1 MSNSN
6 QSQIEDNNLN
16 PKILPSIF
24 TEANLLL
31 LEAKQKLDDQKTK
44 EALDILHHLT
54 ILYPNFARAYNLLGF
69 IYDSLFEEI
78 KIAEKY
84 YKKCL
89 ELDPDFKEAYNNYAY
104 CLLVLKK
111 YNELEEF
118 VLKSINLQIVNKA
131 YLYHL
136 LGKAQE
142 ALLKLPEAIQAYE
155 TAILHSFDIEDIQAR
170 EKDIARCTK
179 KQEFLIKKKTPK
191 KSTRKSLK
199 RAQTKSLASIKNSEL
214 KPTDKPK

>member
-1 MSNSN
+1 MTMSNDNHN
-6 QSQIEDNNLN
+6 QAEEVNLN
-16 PKILPSIF
+16 PKSVPTVF
-24 TEANLLL
+24 TDANLLL
-31 LEAKQKLDDQKTK
+31 LEAKQKLDDQKIK

-69 IYDSLFEEI
+69 IYDSFFEET
-78 KIAEKY
+78 KIAERY

-89 ELDPDFKEAYNNYAY
+89 ELDSDFKEAYSNYAY

-111 YNELEEF
+111 YTELEEF
-118 VLKSINLQIVNKA
+118 VLKSINLQIVNKS

-142 ALLKLPEAIQAYE
+142 ALLKFSEAIQAYE

-170 EKDIARCTK
+170 EKDIARCLK
-179 KQEFLIKKKTPK
+179 KQEFLANKQKTTKKTTK
-191 KSTRKSLK
+191 KQAKHSSK
-199 RAQTKSLASIKNSEL
+199 
-214 KPTDKPK
+214 

>member
-1 MSNSN
+1 MTMSNDNHN
-6 QSQIEDNNLN
+6 QAEEVSLH
-16 PKILPSIF
+16 PKSVPSVF
-24 TEANLLL
+24 TDANLLL
-31 LEAKQKLDDQKTK
+31 LEAKQKLDDQKIK

-69 IYDSLFEEI
+69 IYDSFFEET
-78 KIAEKY
+78 KIAERY

-89 ELDPDFKEAYNNYAY
+89 ELDPDFKEAYSNYAY

-111 YNELEEF
+111 YTELEEF
-118 VLKSINLQIVNKA
+118 ILKSINLQIVNKS

-142 ALLKLPEAIQAYE
+142 ALLKFAEAIQAYE

-170 EKDIARCTK
+170 EKDIARCVK
-179 KQEFLIKKKTPK
+179 KQEFLNQKRKITKKLPK
-191 KSTRKSLK
+191 NEPNDQSKYKRKDNLKS
-199 RAQTKSLASIKNSEL
+199 NS
-214 KPTDKPK
+214 K